1 MICKFILYFYFYTKL
16 YIYEFLYKFDTVL
29 YQFLEKGTSDITI
42 MGRDQDYF
50 SAYTPFHYSF
60 TVPLRTFFFDFQ
72 AAMDPLELLIVTIK

>member
-1 MICKFILYFYFYTKL
+1 M
-16 YIYEFLYKFDTVL
+16 YIYEFSKIFVTIL
-29 YQFLEKGTSDITI
+29 YQFLKTGTSDITI

-72 AAMDPLELLIVTIK
+72 AAMDPLELLIVTNK